1 MDWASLGGALAR
13 AGAPIV
19 GQALGGP
26 LGGLIGDA
34 VGGVLADALG
44 TDATPEAVGR
54 AIETTPALDL
64 EPKLAA
70 AESEATARWP
80 ALAEIAKAEAELQG
94 RALAET
100 NATMRAEALAGDPL
114 QRWWRPAY
122 AFELTIECA
131 AFFGVLIWS
140 LGRGDAGPLN
150 AATNATG
157 LLTLYWGA
165 RFAVLGV
172 YVNGR
177 TREKE
182 AAATGQPA
190 PSVLDTVTRVIKG
203 RR

>member
-1 MDWASLGGALAR
+1 KR
-13 AGAPIV
+13 
-19 GQALGGP
+19 
-26 LGGLIGDA
+26 
-34 VGGVLADALG
+34 
-44 TDATPEAVGR
+44 
-54 AIETTPALDL
+54 
-64 EPKLAA
+64 AA
-70 AESEATARWP
+70 ADGEATARWP
-80 ALAEIAKAEAELQG
+80 ALADIARAEAELQG

-131 AFFGVLIWS
+131 AFFAVLIWS

-182 AAATGQPA
+182 AATTGQPA
-190 PSVLDTVTRVIKG
+190 PSVVETVVRAV
-203 RR
+203 RRRR

>member
-1 MDWASLGGALAR
+1 MDWASLGGRLAQ
-13 AGAPIV
+13 AGAPII
-19 GQALGGP
+19 GTALGGP
-26 LGGLIGDA
+26 LGGL
-34 VGGVLADALG
+34 VGGALG
-44 TDATPEAVGR
+44 TVVAEALGTAPTPEAVGR
-54 AIETTPALDL
+54 AIATTPAPDMQA
-64 EPKLAA
+64 KLSA
-70 AESEATARWP
+70 AESEAMARWP
-80 ALAEIAKAEAELQG
+80 ALAEIARVEAELQA

-100 NATMRAEALAGDPL
+100 TATMRAEATAGDPL

-150 AATNATG
+150 AATHATG
-157 LLTLYWGA
+157 LLGLYWGA

-182 AAATGQPA
+182 AATTGQPA
-190 PSVLDTVTRVIKG
+190 PSLVETVVRTVKG